1 MAASFQSTILQG
13 VTISVASAPPPATTF
28 DISTNPF
35 PNFGSFPQAYSI
47 VRSGDTSGT
56 GSVDWAITSP
66 LPANDGVQGARDA
79 DNPFASSGTASFGIG
94 VTIVTVNIDY
104 SFGGG
109 YPSTN
114 SVTLTLS
121 NPVNGSIGTGTATGN
136 WIIS

>member
-1 MAASFQSTILQG
+1 MAASIRGTILQG
-13 VTISVASAPPPATTF
+13 VSISAAGAPPPATTF
-28 DISTNPF
+28 DISTFPF
-35 PNFGSFPQAYSI
+35 PNSGSFPQVYTI
-47 VRSGDTSGT
+47 ERSGDISGT
-56 GSVDWAITSP
+56 GSVDWTITSP
-66 LPANDGVQGARDA
+66 SPANNGVQGARDA
-79 DNPFASSGTASFGIG
+79 DNPYSSTGTAVFGISD
-94 VTIVTVNIDY
+94 TTVTVNIDY